1 MLAIKTACTIIC
13 KNQQSFRLV
22 FIFSFVISVLDATA
36 KLQSGVLVGNLV
48 SIGNFDQCI
57 AVNDVQTDFGP
68 FSGKHCL
75 ASLTWTNDTFFS
87 TMKLINITTLVS

>member
-1 MLAIKTACTIIC
+1 M
-13 KNQQSFRLV
+13 
-22 FIFSFVISVLDATA
+22 FIHSIVISVLDATA

-57 AVNDVQTDFGP
+57 AVKDVQTHFGP

-75 ASLTWTNDTFFS
+75 ANLTWTNDTFRAAKESF
-87 TMKLINITTLVS
+87 NIKALVS